1 MKTSVLNNKEPINL
15 VKFKIMNG
23 QKRNLFRMFLAGVLM
38 LLSFT
43 AYAQERTVT
52 GKVYDAAG
60 EPIIGASVVIQ
71 GTTQGTITDID
82 GAFQLKVQ
90 PSQTLVVSFLGYKDV
105 ILPVGNKN
113 DFKVTL
119 EEDSK
124 KLDEVVVVGYATQK
138 KVNLTGSVASVSS
151 KDIQD
156 IPVANTATLLQGRLP
171 GLVLTQNG
179 AQAGN
184 DNPEIRIRGIG
195 TFGNNNPMV
204 LIDGV
209 EGSLSQISEIPSADI
224 DNISVLKD
232 AASAAIYGVRA
243 ANGVILITTK
253 RGQASSR
260 VKVSYSG
267 SYTLQTPG
275 IVPDYID
282 SYNWALM
289 RNEVNPDT
297 FSPEALQRLKDGSD
311 PDHYANTNWL
321 DAVLR
326 NASMH
331 QHHLSV
337 SGGSE
342 NTHFMT
348 SVAYSNQEGIM
359 MKTGVERFSFRSNL
373 DTRYK
378 RFTFGLNLS
387 GNKNNVTA
395 PAVAPSGEGG
405 IMRFVS
411 WFTRPTVP
419 VMYSNGHY
427 GYVDGSSM
435 SAEMVKN
442 PVELMSLGHRSN
454 EYWRFNGKAFA
465 GIELWDGLKF
475 QTSLAYAFDLNATK
489 SYTPKSPARYD
500 ADGNIVKA
508 AGETNKEEDY
518 WYRNATWTNEN
529 LLTYNKQFNKHNINV
544 LLGHSVIGSRF
555 YKTTASIQGF
565 PTENIYELKGGTIN
579 PGATGESEE
588 YKLQSFFGRVNYS
601 YDDRYLFEFNIRHD
615 GSSRMPKANRYATF
629 PSLSAGWVFSN
640 EGFMK
645 DYRNFS
651 LGKLRLSWGKLGNQE
666 IGNYAYAATL
676 GASGNYFF
684 DQSKDKQAGMVQT
697 SVPNENIKWE
707 TTRSVN
713 VALDLGFFN
722 NRIQTTFEWFDKKT
736 SDILM
741 QLAMPGIFLGSLSA
755 PYQNVGAVRNRG
767 WEWTVNYSDSKGD
780 WAWNVGFNLSHVKN
794 EILEMGELEEKIDG
808 NTINR
813 IGNPIGAYFG
823 YKAIGI
829 YRTEA
834 DLQRTNSKGEV
845 IKQNGVAPKLGDIMY
860 ADLDDNGNITPED
873 RDIIGNP
880 FPKYSYSFNLGAS
893 WKNFD
898 LSTFWQGV
906 GGIYRYSWET
916 STDIRGNLTNR
927 WVNRYS
933 ADNINAPMPALGN
946 TMNDSYSSFWL
957 EKSNYL
963 RLKNLEFGYT
973 FRQTEL
979 AKVGISSIRVY
990 FAGSNLLT
998 FTPLKNW
1005 DPEKSSG
1012 DTRNDV
1018 HPNMRTYSFGLNI
1031 QF

>member
-1 MKTSVLNNKEPINL
+1 
-15 VKFKIMNG
+15 MNG
-23 QKRNLFRMFLAGVLM
+23 QKQNFFRIFLAGVLI
-38 LLSFT
+38 LLSF
-43 AYAQERTVT
+43 AVYAQKNTVT
-52 GKVYDAAG
+52 GKVYDVSG

-71 GTTQGTITDID
+71 GTTQGTITDMD
-82 GAFQLKVQ
+82 GAFQLKAQ

-105 ILPVGNKN
+105 ILPIGNKN
-113 DFKVTL
+113 NFKVTL

-275 IVPDYID
+275 IVPDYVD

-297 FSPEALQRLKDGSD
+297 FSPEALQKLKDGSD

-342 NTHFMT
+342 NTHFMA
-348 SVAYSNQEGIM
+348 SVAYSNQDGIM
-359 MKTGVERFSFRSNL
+359 VKTGVERFSFRSNL

-465 GIELWDGLKF
+465 GIELWEGLKF

-529 LLTYNKQFNKHNINV
+529 LLTYNKQFDKHNINV

-684 DQSKDKQAGMVQT
+684 DQGADKQAGMVQT

-713 VALDLGFFN
+713 IALDLGFFN

-767 WEWTVNYSDSKGD
+767 WEWTVNYSDSRGD
-780 WAWNVGFNLSHVKN
+780 WAWNAGFNLSRVKN

-808 NTINR
+808 NIINR

-916 STDIRGNLTNR
+916 STDIRGNFTSR

-957 EKSNYL
+957 EKSDYL

-973 FRQTEL
+973 FRQAEL

>member
-1 MKTSVLNNKEPINL
+1 MKRQR
-15 VKFKIMNG
+15 
-23 QKRNLFRMFLAGVLM
+23 QKLFRVVLAGVLM
-38 LLSFT
+38 IFSFMV
-43 AYAQERTVT
+43 YAQERIVT
-52 GKVYDAAG
+52 GKVYDSSG
-60 EPIIGASVVIQ
+60 ESIIGASVMVQ
-71 GTTQGTITDID
+71 GTMQGVVTDID

-90 PSQTLVVSFLGYKDV
+90 PSQSLVISFLGYQDV
-105 ILPVGNKN
+105 ILPVGSKN
-113 DFKVTL
+113 NFKIIL

-138 KVNLTGSVASVSS
+138 KVNLTGSVASVSA

-156 IPVANTATLLQGRLP
+156 IPVANTTTLLQGRLP

-209 EGSLSQISEIPSADI
+209 EGSISQIAEIPSADI
-224 DNISVLKD
+224 ESISVLKD

-253 RGQASSR
+253 RGQASSK
-260 VKVSYSG
+260 VKISYSG

-275 IVPDYID
+275 IVPDYVD
-282 SYNWALM
+282 GYNWALM
-289 RNEVNPDT
+289 KNEVSTGT
-297 FSPEALQRLKDGSD
+297 FSPEALQKLQDGSD

-337 SGGSE
+337 SGGNE
-342 NTHFMT
+342 NTRFMT
-348 SVAYSNQEGIM
+348 SVAYSNQDGIM
-359 MKTGVERFSFRSNL
+359 MKTGVERFSFRSNI

-387 GNKNNVTA
+387 GNKNNVTT
-395 PAVAPSGEGG
+395 PVVAPSGEGG
-405 IMRFVS
+405 IMRYVS

-427 GYVDGSSM
+427 GYVDGSSL
-435 SAEMVKN
+435 SAELMKN
-442 PVELMSLGHRSN
+442 PVESMSLGHRSN
-454 EYWRFNGKAFA
+454 EYWRFNGKVFA
-465 GIELWDGLKF
+465 GIDLWDGLKF
-475 QTSLAYAFDLNATK
+475 QTSFAYAFDLNATK
-489 SYTPKSPARYD
+489 SYSPKSPARYD
-500 ADGNIVKA
+500 AEGNIRKA

-518 WYRNATWTNEN
+518 WYRNATWTSEN
-529 LLTYNKQFNKHNINV
+529 LLTYNKQFDKHNVNV

-565 PTENIYELKGGTIN
+565 PTENIYELDGGTIN
-579 PGATGESEE
+579 PGAKGNSEE
-588 YKLQSFFGRVNYS
+588 YKLQSFFGRVNYG

-629 PSLSAGWVFSN
+629 PSVSGGWVFSN
-640 EGFMK
+640 EELMK
-645 DYRNFS
+645 DYKNFS

-666 IGNYAYAATL
+666 IGNYVYAATL

-684 DQSKDKQAGMVQT
+684 DQGGDKQAGMVQT
-697 SVPNENIKWE
+697 SVPNEDIKWE
-707 TTRSVN
+707 TTRSIN

-741 QLAMPGIFLGSLSA
+741 QLAMPGIFLGSLNA

-767 WEWTVNYSDSKGD
+767 WEWNVNYSDSKGD
-780 WAWNVGFNLSHVKN
+780 WVWNVGFNLSHVKN
-794 EILEMGELEEKIDG
+794 EILEMGGLEETISG
-808 NTINR
+808 QTINR

-823 YKAIGI
+823 YKAIGM

-860 ADLDDNGNITPED
+860 ADLNDDGNITADD

-916 STDIRGNLTNR
+916 STDIRGNLTER
-927 WVNRYS
+927 WLDRYS
-933 ADNINAPMPALGN
+933 AGNVNASMPALGN

-957 EKSNYL
+957 ENSSYL

-973 FRQTEL
+973 FRQPGL
-979 AKVGISSIRVY
+979 AKMGVSSVRVY

-998 FTPLKNW
+998 FTSLKNW
-1005 DPEKSSG
+1005 DPEKTSG
-1012 DTRNDV
+1012 DARNDV

>member
-1 MKTSVLNNKEPINL
+1 
-15 VKFKIMNG
+15 MNG
-23 QKRNLFRMFLAGVLM
+23 QKQNFFRIFLAGVLI
-38 LLSFT
+38 LLSF
-43 AYAQERTVT
+43 AVYAQENTVT
-52 GKVYDAAG
+52 GKVYDVSG

-71 GTTQGTITDID
+71 GTTQGTITDMD
-82 GAFQLKVQ
+82 GAFQLKAQ

-105 ILPVGNKN
+105 ILPIGNKN
-113 DFKVTL
+113 NFKVTL

-195 TFGNNNPMV
+195 TFGNNTPMV

-275 IVPDYID
+275 IVPDYVD

-297 FSPEALQRLKDGSD
+297 FSPEALQKLKDGSD

-342 NTHFMT
+342 NTHFMA
-348 SVAYSNQEGIM
+348 SVAYSNQDGIM
-359 MKTGVERFSFRSNL
+359 VKTGVERFSFRSNL

-465 GIELWDGLKF
+465 GIELWEGLKF

-529 LLTYNKQFNKHNINV
+529 LLTYNKQFDKHNINV

-684 DQSKDKQAGMVQT
+684 DQGADKQAGMVQT

-713 VALDLGFFN
+713 IALDLGFFN

-767 WEWTVNYSDSKGD
+767 WEWTVNYSDSRGD
-780 WAWNVGFNLSHVKN
+780 WAWNAGFNLSRVKN

-808 NTINR
+808 NIINR

-916 STDIRGNLTNR
+916 STDIRGNLTSR

-957 EKSNYL
+957 EKSDYL

-973 FRQTEL
+973 FRQAEL

>member
-1 MKTSVLNNKEPINL
+1 
-15 VKFKIMNG
+15 MNG
-23 QKRNLFRMFLAGVLM
+23 QKQNFFRIFLAGVLI
-38 LLSFT
+38 LLSF
-43 AYAQERTVT
+43 AVYAQENTVT
-52 GKVYDAAG
+52 GKVYDVSG

-71 GTTQGTITDID
+71 GTTQGTITDMD
-82 GAFQLKVQ
+82 GAFQLKAQ

-105 ILPVGNKN
+105 ILPIGNKN
-113 DFKVTL
+113 NFKVTL

-275 IVPDYID
+275 IVPDYVD

-289 RNEVNPDT
+289 KNEVNPDT
-297 FSPEALQRLKDGSD
+297 FSPEALQKLKDGSD

-342 NTHFMT
+342 NTHFMA
-348 SVAYSNQEGIM
+348 SVAYSNQDGIM
-359 MKTGVERFSFRSNL
+359 VKTGVERFSFRSNL

-529 LLTYNKQFNKHNINV
+529 LLTYNKQFDKHSINV

-684 DQSKDKQAGMVQT
+684 DQGANKQAGMVQT

-713 VALDLGFFN
+713 VAIDLGFFN
-722 NRIQTTFEWFDKKT
+722 NRIQTSFEWFDKKT

-767 WEWTVNYSDSKGD
+767 WEWTVNYSDSRGD
-780 WAWNVGFNLSHVKN
+780 WAWNAGFNLSRVKN

-808 NTINR
+808 NIINR

-860 ADLDDNGNITPED
+860 ADLDDDGNITPED

-957 EKSNYL
+957 EKSDYL

>member
-1 MKTSVLNNKEPINL
+1 MKRQR
-15 VKFKIMNG
+15 
-23 QKRNLFRMFLAGVLM
+23 QKLFRVVLAGGLM
-38 LLSFT
+38 IFSFMV
-43 AYAQERTVT
+43 YAQERIVT
-52 GKVYDAAG
+52 GKVYDSSG
-60 EPIIGASVVIQ
+60 ESIIGASVMVQ
-71 GTTQGTITDID
+71 GTMQGVVTDID

-90 PSQTLVVSFLGYKDV
+90 PSQSLVISFLGYQDV
-105 ILPVGNKN
+105 ILPVGSKN
-113 DFKVTL
+113 NFKIIL

-138 KVNLTGSVASVSS
+138 KVNLTGSVASVSA

-156 IPVANTATLLQGRLP
+156 IPVANTTTLLQGRLP

-209 EGSLSQISEIPSADI
+209 EGSISQIAEIPSADI
-224 DNISVLKD
+224 ESISVLKD

-253 RGQASSR
+253 RGQASSK
-260 VKVSYSG
+260 VKISYSG

-275 IVPDYID
+275 IVPDYVD
-282 SYNWALM
+282 GYNWALM
-289 RNEVNPDT
+289 KNEVSTGT
-297 FSPEALQRLKDGSD
+297 FSPEALQKLQDGSD

-337 SGGSE
+337 SGGNE
-342 NTHFMT
+342 NTRFMT
-348 SVAYSNQEGIM
+348 SVAYSNQDGIM
-359 MKTGVERFSFRSNL
+359 MKTGVERFSFRSNI

-387 GNKNNVTA
+387 GNKNNVTT

-405 IMRFVS
+405 IMRYVS

-427 GYVDGSSM
+427 GYVDGSSL
-435 SAEMVKN
+435 SAELMKN
-442 PVELMSLGHRSN
+442 PVESMSLGHRIN
-454 EYWRFNGKAFA
+454 EYWRFNGKVFA
-465 GIELWDGLKF
+465 GIDLWDGLKF
-475 QTSLAYAFDLNATK
+475 QTSFAYAFDLNATK
-489 SYTPKSPARYD
+489 SYSPKSPARYD
-500 ADGNIVKA
+500 AEGNIRKA

-518 WYRNATWTNEN
+518 WYRNATWTSEN
-529 LLTYNKQFNKHNINV
+529 LLTYNKQFDKHNVNV

-565 PTENIYELKGGTIN
+565 PTENIYELDGGTIN
-579 PGATGESEE
+579 PGAKGNSEE
-588 YKLQSFFGRVNYS
+588 YKLQSFFGRVNYG

-629 PSLSAGWVFSN
+629 PSVSGGWVFSN
-640 EGFMK
+640 EELMK
-645 DYRNFS
+645 DYKNFS

-684 DQSKDKQAGMVQT
+684 DQGGDKQAGMVQT
-697 SVPNENIKWE
+697 SVPNEDIKWE
-707 TTRSVN
+707 TTRSIN

-741 QLAMPGIFLGSLSA
+741 QLAMPGIFLGSLNA

-767 WEWTVNYSDSKGD
+767 WEWNVNYSDSKGD
-780 WAWNVGFNLSHVKN
+780 WVWNVGFNLSHVKN
-794 EILEMGELEEKIDG
+794 EILEMGGLEETISG
-808 NTINR
+808 QTINR

-823 YKAIGI
+823 YKAIGM

-860 ADLDDNGNITPED
+860 ADLNDDGNITADD

-916 STDIRGNLTNR
+916 STDIRGNLTER
-927 WVNRYS
+927 WLDRYS
-933 ADNINAPMPALGN
+933 AGNVNASMPALGN

-957 EKSNYL
+957 ENSSYL

-973 FRQTEL
+973 FRQPGL
-979 AKVGISSIRVY
+979 AKMGVSSVRVY

-998 FTPLKNW
+998 FTSLKNW
-1005 DPEKSSG
+1005 DPEKTSG
-1012 DTRNDV
+1012 DARNDV

>member
-1 MKTSVLNNKEPINL
+1 
-15 VKFKIMNG
+15 MNG
-23 QKRNLFRMFLAGVLM
+23 QKQNFFRIFLAGVLI
-38 LLSFT
+38 LLSF
-43 AYAQERTVT
+43 AVYAQENTVT
-52 GKVYDAAG
+52 GKVYDVSG

-71 GTTQGTITDID
+71 GTTQGTITDMD
-82 GAFQLKVQ
+82 GAFQLKAQ

-105 ILPVGNKN
+105 ILPIGNKN
-113 DFKVTL
+113 NFKVTL

-275 IVPDYID
+275 IVPDYVD

-289 RNEVNPDT
+289 KNEVNPDT
-297 FSPEALQRLKDGSD
+297 FSPEALQKLKDGSD

-342 NTHFMT
+342 NTHFMA
-348 SVAYSNQEGIM
+348 SVAYSNQDGIM
-359 MKTGVERFSFRSNL
+359 VKTGVERFSFRSNL

-465 GIELWDGLKF
+465 GIELWEGLKF

-529 LLTYNKQFNKHNINV
+529 LLTYNKQFDKHNINV

-684 DQSKDKQAGMVQT
+684 DQGADKQAGMVQT

-707 TTRSVN
+707 TTHSVN
-713 VALDLGFFN
+713 IALDLGFFN

-767 WEWTVNYSDSKGD
+767 WEWTVNYSDSRGD
-780 WAWNVGFNLSHVKN
+780 WAWNAGFNLSRVKN

-808 NTINR
+808 NIINR

-916 STDIRGNLTNR
+916 STDIRGNLTSR

-957 EKSNYL
+957 EKSDYL

-973 FRQTEL
+973 FRQAEL

>member
-1 MKTSVLNNKEPINL
+1 
-15 VKFKIMNG
+15 MNG
-23 QKRNLFRMFLAGVLM
+23 QMQKLFRMFLVSILM
-38 LLSFT
+38 LFT
-43 AYAQERTVT
+43 FTVNAQEQTIT
-52 GKVYDAAG
+52 GKVYDVVG
-60 EPIIGASVVIQ
+60 EPIIGANVLIQ
-71 GTTQGTITDID
+71 GTTQGVITDME
-82 GAFQLKVQ
+82 GAFRLKAD
-90 PSQTLVVSFLGYKDV
+90 PSQSLVISFLGYKDM
-105 ILPVGNKN
+105 ILSIGTKTN
-113 DFKVTL
+113 FKIVL
-119 EEDSK
+119 EEDSE

-138 KVNLTGSVASVSS
+138 KVNLTGSVSSVSA

-156 IPVANTATLLQGRLP
+156 IPVANTTTLLQGRLP

-204 LIDGV
+204 LIDGI
-209 EGSLSQISEIPSADI
+209 EGSISQIAEIPSADI
-224 DNISVLKD
+224 ESISVLKD

-253 RGQASSR
+253 RGQASSK

-289 RNEVNPDT
+289 RNEVKAGT
-297 FSPEALQRLKDGSD
+297 FSEEALQKLQDGSD

-348 SVAYSNQEGIM
+348 SVAYSNQDGIM
-359 MKTGVERFSFRSNL
+359 MKTGVERISFRSNV

-387 GNKNNVTA
+387 GNKNDVTA

-427 GYVDGSSM
+427 GYVDGSM
-435 SAEMVKN
+435 TNAEDVKN
-442 PVELMSLGHRSN
+442 PVELMSLGYRSN

-465 GIELWDGLKF
+465 GIDLIDGLKF
-475 QTSLAYAFDLNATK
+475 QTNFAYAFDLNATK
-489 SYTPKSPARYD
+489 SYNPKSPARYD
-500 ADGNIVKA
+500 AEGNVKKVEGA
-508 AGETNKEEDY
+508 TNQSSDY

-529 LLTYNKQFNKHNINV
+529 LLTYNKQFNEHNISV
-544 LLGHSVIGSRF
+544 LLGHSIIGSR
-555 YKTTASIQGF
+555 YYTTTAAIQGF
-565 PTENIYELKGGTIN
+565 PTENIYELNGGTIN
-579 PGATGESEE
+579 PSAKGNSEE
-588 YKLQSFFGRVNYS
+588 YKLQSFFGRLNYS
-601 YDDRYLFEFNIRHD
+601 YGERYLFEFNIRHD

-629 PSLSAGWVFSN
+629 PSVSAGWVFSN
-640 EGFMK
+640 EKFME
-645 DYRNFS
+645 DFRELS

-684 DQSKDKQAGMVQT
+684 DQNADKQAGMVQT

-713 VALDLGFFN
+713 VAIDLGFFN
-722 NRIQTTFEWFDKKT
+722 NRVQTTFEWFDKKT

-741 QLAMPGIFLGSLSA
+741 RLSMPGIFLGSLSA

-767 WEWTVNYSDSKGD
+767 WEWNLNYSDSKGD
-780 WAWNVGFNLSHVKN
+780 WSWNAGFNISHVNN
-794 EILEMGELEEKIDG
+794 EILEMGGLKETISS
-808 NTINR
+808 NSINR
-813 IGNPIGAYFG
+813 VGEPIGAYFG
-823 YKAIGI
+823 YKSIGI

-860 ADLDDNGNITPED
+860 ADLNDDGNITTED

-906 GGIYRYSWET
+906 AGIYRYSWET
-916 STDIRGNLTNR
+916 TTDIRGNFTDR
-927 WVNRYS
+927 WLDRYS
-933 ADNINAPMPALGN
+933 AENINGSMPALGN
-946 TMNDSYSSFWL
+946 TINDQYSSFWL
-957 EKSNYL
+957 ENSSYL

-973 FRQTEL
+973 FRQPGLTKL
-979 AKVGISSIRVY
+979 GVSSIRVY
-990 FAGSNLLT
+990 FAGTNLLT
-998 FTPLKNW
+998 FTSLKNW
-1005 DPEKSSG
+1005 DPEKTSG
-1012 DTRNDV
+1012 DARNDV
-1018 HPNMRTYSFGLNI
+1018 HPNMRTYSFGLNV

>member
-1 MKTSVLNNKEPINL
+1 MRRQTLFLLFMILFSLPTDSFGTGTKTVKGTVVDQNN
-15 VKFKIMNG
+15 
-23 QKRNLFRMFLAGVLM
+23 
-38 LLSFT
+38 
-43 AYAQERTVT
+43 
-52 GKVYDAAG
+52 
-60 EPIIGASVVIQ
+60 EPIIGATVVVKGSTIGAATDLDGNYVLNGVPEDATLVFNYLGMLPQEISAAGQSVINVKLREDAQLLEEVVVIGY
-71 GTTQGTITDID
+71 GTVKKKDLTGAVGSVGGAEVAARKTTSLSTALQGTI
-82 GAFQLKVQ
+82 
-90 PSQTLVVSFLGYKDV
+90 
-105 ILPVGNKN
+105 
-113 DFKVTL
+113 
-119 EEDSK
+119 
-124 KLDEVVVVGYATQK
+124 
-138 KVNLTGSVASVSS
+138 
-151 KDIQD
+151 
-156 IPVANTATLLQGRLP
+156 P
-171 GLVLTQNG
+171 GLMVTRNNNAPG
-179 AQAGN
+179 ANA
-184 DNPEIRIRGIG
+184 DKIYVRGI
-195 TFGNNNPMV
+195 TTIGNSDPLV
-204 LIDGV
+204 IVDGV
-209 EGSLSQISEIPSADI
+209 PGDI
-224 DNISVLKD
+224 NSVNANDVESISVLKD

-253 RGQASSR
+253 RGQASSK
-260 VKVSYSG
+260 VKISYSG

-275 IVPDYID
+275 IVPDYVD
-282 SYNWALM
+282 GYNWALM
-289 RNEVNPDT
+289 KNEVSTGT
-297 FSPEALQRLKDGSD
+297 FSPEALQKLQDGSD

-337 SGGSE
+337 SGGNE
-342 NTHFMT
+342 NTRFMT
-348 SVAYSNQEGIM
+348 SVAYSNQDGIM
-359 MKTGVERFSFRSNL
+359 MKTGVERFSFRSNI

-387 GNKNNVTA
+387 GNKNNVTT

-405 IMRFVS
+405 IMRYVS

-427 GYVDGSSM
+427 GYVDGSSL
-435 SAEMVKN
+435 SAELMKN
-442 PVELMSLGHRSN
+442 PVESMSLGHRSN
-454 EYWRFNGKAFA
+454 EYWRFNGKVFA
-465 GIELWDGLKF
+465 GIDLWDGLKF
-475 QTSLAYAFDLNATK
+475 QTSFAYAFDLNATK
-489 SYTPKSPARYD
+489 SYSPKSPARYD
-500 ADGNIVKA
+500 AEGNIRKA

-518 WYRNATWTNEN
+518 WYRNATWTSEN
-529 LLTYNKQFNKHNINV
+529 LLTYNKQFDKHNVNV

-565 PTENIYELKGGTIN
+565 PTENIYELDGGTIN
-579 PGATGESEE
+579 PGAKGNSEE
-588 YKLQSFFGRVNYS
+588 YKLQSFFGRVNYG

-629 PSLSAGWVFSN
+629 PSVSGGWVFSN
-640 EGFMK
+640 EELMK
-645 DYRNFS
+645 DYKNFS

-684 DQSKDKQAGMVQT
+684 DQGGDKQAGMVQT
-697 SVPNENIKWE
+697 SVPNEDIKWE
-707 TTRSVN
+707 TTRSIN

-741 QLAMPGIFLGSLSA
+741 QLAMPGIFLGSLNA

-767 WEWTVNYSDSKGD
+767 WEWNVNYSDSKGD
-780 WAWNVGFNLSHVKN
+780 WVWNVGFNLSHVKN
-794 EILEMGELEEKIDG
+794 EILEMGGLEETISG
-808 NTINR
+808 QTINR

-823 YKAIGI
+823 YKAIGM

-860 ADLDDNGNITPED
+860 ADLNDDGNITADD

-916 STDIRGNLTNR
+916 STDIRGNLTER
-927 WVNRYS
+927 WLDRYS
-933 ADNINAPMPALGN
+933 AGNVNASMPALGN

-957 EKSNYL
+957 ENSSYL
-963 RLKNLEFGYT
+963 RLKNFTVSYDLSD
-973 FRQTEL
+973 
-979 AKVGISSIRVY
+979 VIRKCAHLQERNSMMSVY
-990 FAGSNLLT
+990 LSGENL
-998 FTPLKNW
+998 FTITNYSGM
-1005 DPEKSSG
+1005 DPETGGWDALKYPVSRIFSVG
-1012 DTRNDV
+1012 V
-1018 HPNMRTYSFGLNI
+1018 KLTY
-1031 QF
+1031 

>member
-1 MKTSVLNNKEPINL
+1 MKRQR
-15 VKFKIMNG
+15 
-23 QKRNLFRMFLAGVLM
+23 QKLFRVVLAGVLM
-38 LLSFT
+38 IFSFMV
-43 AYAQERTVT
+43 YAQERIVT
-52 GKVYDAAG
+52 GKVYDSSG
-60 EPIIGASVVIQ
+60 ESIIGASVMVQ
-71 GTTQGTITDID
+71 GTMQGVVTDID

-90 PSQTLVVSFLGYKDV
+90 PSQSLVISFLGYQDV
-105 ILPVGNKN
+105 ILPVGSKN
-113 DFKVTL
+113 NFKIIL

-138 KVNLTGSVASVSS
+138 KVNLTGSVASVSA

-156 IPVANTATLLQGRLP
+156 IPVANTTTLLQGRLP

-209 EGSLSQISEIPSADI
+209 EGSISQIAEIPSADI
-224 DNISVLKD
+224 ESISVLKD

-253 RGQASSR
+253 RGQASSK
-260 VKVSYSG
+260 VKISYSG

-275 IVPDYID
+275 IVPDYVD
-282 SYNWALM
+282 GYNWALM
-289 RNEVNPDT
+289 KNEVSTGT
-297 FSPEALQRLKDGSD
+297 FSPEALQKLQDGSD

-337 SGGSE
+337 SGGNE
-342 NTHFMT
+342 NTRFMT
-348 SVAYSNQEGIM
+348 SVAYSNQDGIM
-359 MKTGVERFSFRSNL
+359 MKTGVERFSFRSNI

-387 GNKNNVTA
+387 GNKNNVTT

-405 IMRFVS
+405 IMRYVS

-427 GYVDGSSM
+427 GYVDGSSL
-435 SAEMVKN
+435 SAELMKN
-442 PVELMSLGHRSN
+442 PVESMSLGHRSN
-454 EYWRFNGKAFA
+454 EYWRFNGKVFA
-465 GIELWDGLKF
+465 GIDLWDGLKF
-475 QTSLAYAFDLNATK
+475 QTSFAYAFDLNATK
-489 SYTPKSPARYD
+489 SYSPKSPARYD
-500 ADGNIVKA
+500 AEGNIRKA

-518 WYRNATWTNEN
+518 WYRNATWTSEN
-529 LLTYNKQFNKHNINV
+529 LLTYNKQFDKHNVNV

-565 PTENIYELKGGTIN
+565 PTENIYELDGGTIN
-579 PGATGESEE
+579 PGAKGNSEE
-588 YKLQSFFGRVNYS
+588 YKLQSFFGRVNYG

-615 GSSRMPKANRYATF
+615 GSSRMSKANRYATF
-629 PSLSAGWVFSN
+629 PSVSGGWVFSN
-640 EGFMK
+640 EELMK
-645 DYRNFS
+645 DYKNFS

-666 IGNYAYAATL
+666 IDNYAYAATL

-684 DQSKDKQAGMVQT
+684 DQGGDKQAGMVQT
-697 SVPNENIKWE
+697 SVPNEDIKWE
-707 TTRSVN
+707 TTRSIN

-741 QLAMPGIFLGSLSA
+741 QLAMPGIFLGSLNA

-767 WEWTVNYSDSKGD
+767 WEWNVNYSDSKGD
-780 WAWNVGFNLSHVKN
+780 WVWNVGFNLSHVKN
-794 EILEMGELEEKIDG
+794 EILEMGGLEETISG
-808 NTINR
+808 QTINR

-823 YKAIGI
+823 YKAIGM

-860 ADLDDNGNITPED
+860 ADLNDDGNITADD

-916 STDIRGNLTNR
+916 STDIRGNLTER
-927 WVNRYS
+927 WLDRYS
-933 ADNINAPMPALGN
+933 AGNVNASMPALGN

-957 EKSNYL
+957 ENSSYL

-973 FRQTEL
+973 FRQPGL
-979 AKVGISSIRVY
+979 AKMGVSSVRVY

-998 FTPLKNW
+998 FTSLKNW
-1005 DPEKSSG
+1005 DPEKTSG
-1012 DTRNDV
+1012 DARNDV